1 MAIKSLHKP
10 LRIDAELWQLV
21 NEGAKRTHLT
31 TTEFTRQAIRKG
43 APVVIQA
50 LAAMDL
56 SPLTSEEW
64 QQVNTTMAED
74 FEEMN
79 RLATRSAV
87 PDPHWLDQ

>member
-1 MAIKSLHKP
+1 MPIKTPDKP

-21 NEGAKRTHLT
+21 NEGAKRTRLT
-31 TTEFTRQAIRKG
+31 TAEFTRQAIRKG

-64 QQVNTTMAED
+64 EQVNTTMAED
-74 FEEMN
+74 LEEMN
-79 RLATRSAV
+79 RIATRSAL
-87 PDPHWLDQ
+87 PDPHWLDR